1 MLVAQILSNKGNDV
15 YTCAPEATVAQA
27 AESLVKRRVGAV
39 VVMRGDRVAG
49 ILSERDLVRAL
60 AQDGTACLARPIEAY
75 MTADVIFARPQET
88 VDELM
93 ERMTDRRIR
102 HLPVCD
108 GDERLIGIVSIGDVV
123 KTKIA
128 ETVHEAETL
137 KAYIVSG

>member
-1 MLVAQILSNKGNDV
+1 MLVAQILHDKGSDV
-15 YTCAPEATVAQA
+15 FTCAPGDSVARA
-27 AESLVKRRVGAV
+27 ASALVEKRVGAM
-39 VVMRGDRVAG
+39 VVMAGDRVVG
-49 ILSERDLVRAL
+49 ILSERDLVRAM
-60 AQDGTACLARPIEAY
+60 ARDGTSCLDKTVEVY

-102 HLPVCD
+102 HLPVCEND
-108 GDERLIGIVSIGDVV
+108 RLLGIISIGDVV

-128 ETVHEAETL
+128 ETVYEAETL

>member
-1 MLVAQILSNKGNDV
+1 VLVAQILKNKGSQV
-15 YTCAPEATVAQA
+15 YTCAPSDSVASVA
-27 AESLVKRRVGAV
+27 VLLHERRVGAV
-39 VVMRGDRVAG
+39 VVKDADRVVG
-49 ILSERDLVRAL
+49 ILSERDIVGALVRKGAGAL
-60 AQDGTACLARPIEAY
+60 DEAVSLY
-75 MTADVIFARPQET
+75 MTADVVFARPQDT

-108 GDERLIGIVSIGDVV
+108 EDRLIGIVSIGDVV

-137 KAYIVSG
+137 KAYIASG